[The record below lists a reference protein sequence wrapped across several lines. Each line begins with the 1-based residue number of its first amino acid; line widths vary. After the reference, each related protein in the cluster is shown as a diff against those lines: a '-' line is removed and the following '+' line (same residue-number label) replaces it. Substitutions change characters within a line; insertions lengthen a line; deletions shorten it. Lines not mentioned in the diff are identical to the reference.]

1 MQEKFFVIFCRSVI
15 GTKFVYWLA
24 PFPIFHQYFMK
35 KFFWLTS
42 IVCLCGF
49 VSSAQQ
55 GIDSSTQQVILFDG
69 GDSLFTN
76 FSYVVKDNSKIIL
89 QWQSVGS
96 KSDSD
101 NADDYFIIERS
112 EDGNNYETIGA
123 IKKMQDN
130 NQYEVADNSSFT
142 GYSFYRIKYEEESGR
157 YFYSKPLQ
165 INMPG
170 NVSVKFYPNP
180 VDKLLIV
187 EMDHNGTLQML
198 NAFGVIKLNTKL
210 HEGLQVVDVSTLEP
224 GTYILHIVDND
235 RKRNILQQLVK
246 K

>member
-1 MQEKFFVIFCRSVI
+1 
-15 GTKFVYWLA
+15 
-24 PFPIFHQYFMK
+24 MK

-49 VSSAQQ
+49 ISSAQQ

-76 FSYVVKDNSKIIL
+76 FSYVIKDNSKIIL
-89 QWQSVGS
+89 QWQAVSI
-96 KSDSD
+96 KPDSD
-101 NADDYFIIERS
+101 NANDYFIIERS

-123 IKKMQDN
+123 IKKIPDN
-130 NQYEVADNSSFT
+130 NQYEIADNSSLT
-142 GYSFYRIKYEEESGR
+142 GHGFYRIKCAGKSGR
-157 YFYSKPLQ
+157 SFYSKSLE

-170 NVSVKFYPNP
+170 NVAIKFYPNP

-187 EMDHNGTLQML
+187 ETDHDADMQVL
-198 NAFGVIKLNTKL
+198 NAFGVIKLNARL
-210 HEGLQVVDVSTLEP
+210 HQGLQVVDVSTLEP